1 MRLLAEMCATL
12 DELID
17 HVSAPKRVVK
27 NPNGEIVGVIAELAA
42 ELAKAKENVKR
53 LTALIE
59 MPVEL
64 PAELRPPRPAALR
77 IA

>member
-1 MRLLAEMCATL
+1 MDEPTREAPIAE
-12 DELID
+12 
-17 HVSAPKRVVK
+17 
-27 NPNGEIVGVIAELAA
+27 NAELAA